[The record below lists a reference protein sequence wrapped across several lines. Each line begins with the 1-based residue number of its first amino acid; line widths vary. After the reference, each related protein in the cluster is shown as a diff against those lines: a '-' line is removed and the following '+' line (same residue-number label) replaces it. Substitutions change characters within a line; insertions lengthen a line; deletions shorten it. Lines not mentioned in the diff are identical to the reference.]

1 MYNWQR
7 NSWPHFNY
15 KLVKI
20 EEMLHQFAE
29 KTGLITGLVKALPA
43 NTKMKA
49 IIEVMVSEAIKTS
62 EIEGE
67 YLNRKDVMSSIRNG
81 LGLVDKHQ
89 ASDLKAKG
97 IAELMVDLRQTYQEP
112 LTSGHLFAWH
122 TLLLGS
128 ERHMKVGAWR
138 GHPEPMQVISGFFP
152 QRL

>member
-15 KLVKI
+15 RLVKI
-20 EEMLHQFAE
+20 EEKLHQFAE

-49 IIEVMVSEAIKTS
+49 IIEVMVAEAIKTS

-67 YLNRKDVMSSIRNG
+67 YLSRKDVMSSIRNG
-81 LGLVDKHQ
+81 LGLIDKHQ

-97 IAELMVDLRQTYQEP
+97 IADLMVDLRQTYELP
-112 LTSGHLFAWH
+112 LTMGHLFAWH
-122 TLLLGS
+122 T
-128 ERHMKVGAWR
+128 V
-138 GHPEPMQVISGFFP
+138 
-152 QRL
+152 